1 MPTLMSP
8 FRLAGRLMADQCR
21 RLHATLES
29 LAAEVRAAIARA
41 VGQATGEA
49 VREALRVILD
59 GPPGGHDPLLPP
71 PRERRWG
78 EPPARSW
85 PTRPHD
91 RYGDESYDGYDRN
104 PEDLDDDPVYRS
116 VPADDGPEERPA
128 DEERPGALSRAVA
141 AGCQAASWWLRR
153 HPGRFSAVAA
163 AAVAVAAGVVALVG
177 GRFAAAGSA
186 AAAAALGV
194 LALADAARAVAG
206 LAADAVK

>member
-1 MPTLMSP
+1 MSP
-8 FRLAGRLMADQCR
+8 FRVAGRLVADQCR

-29 LAAEVRAAIARA
+29 LAAQVRVAIARA

-59 GPPGGHDPLLPP
+59 GPPGGPGPPLPP

-78 EPPARSW
+78 EPSARSW
-85 PTRPHD
+85 PTQPYD
-91 RYGDESYDGYDRN
+91 RYGRESDDGYNRD

-116 VPADDGPEERPA
+116 PPPDDGPEEGPA
-128 DEERPGALSRAVA
+128 DEERPGAWSRAAA

-153 HPGRFSAVAA
+153 HPGRFSVVAA
-163 AAVAVAAGVVALVG
+163 AAVGVAAGAVALVG

-186 AAAAALGV
+186 AAVAALGV